1 MRKSEL
7 IVMEKTIDSLFWA
20 LKTIEGVI
28 SSLDTDIQTFK
39 DLLKLIKAVD
49 NQ

>member
-1 MRKSEL
+1 VRKSEL

-28 SSLDTDIQTFK
+28 SSLSNDIQTLK
-39 DLLKLIKAVD
+39 ELLKIIKAVD